1 VVFHSLEFGVL
12 LVVALLLFWWF
23 RDRRTLRTWIT
34 LAASLVFYGYGTGWF
49 VWLLIASCV
58 LDYAMGRVIDAARTP
73 RQRTIALV
81 ASVAGNLAMLGYFK
95 YTYWLA
101 TTVVDPLL
109 HACGVDASVVRFA
122 WTGAVPVG
130 ISFYTFQTLSYT
142 IDVFRRQLPAERR
155 LDDFAFFV
163 AFFPQL
169 VAGPIVRA
177 ADFLPQMA
185 RRPRVSLDEVK
196 QALWRIAVGLAK
208 KALIADVLG
217 RSIVDPVLMAPGSY
231 TPFAHLVACYA
242 FMLQIY
248 CDFSGYSD
256 IAIGTAKLFGFDL
269 RENFAT
275 PYRSLGV
282 REFWRR
288 WHISLSSWIRDYLW
302 YPLGGTRCSEPRIV
316 FNYFVTMVLMGLWH
330 GGNTLCLALGVL
342 QAVGM
347 TVERWLERARGG
359 TPFPTTLP
367 RRALAWLLTIH
378 FFALSQLLLRADG
391 VDNFTAMLSSFG
403 GQSLDGVAM
412 WAWIALGIAVFAHFE
427 PFDLDAKCARA
438 WRRLPLLLIGVLLGA
453 LAGVLFL
460 TMSSQTAFIYF
471 QF

>member
-1 VVFHSLEFGVL
+1 MVFHSAEFGVL
-12 LVVALLLFWWF
+12 LVAALLLFWLL

-34 LAASLVFYGYGTGWF
+34 LAASLVFYGWGTGWF

-58 LDYAMGRVIDAARTP
+58 LDYGMGRIIDAARDE
-73 RQRTIALV
+73 RRRKIALV
-81 ASVAGNLAMLGYFK
+81 CSIAGNLAMLGYFK
-95 YTYWLA
+95 YTHWLA
-101 TTVVDPLL
+101 TTVIDPLL
-109 HACGVDASVVRFA
+109 HACGVDASVARFA
-122 WTGAVPVG
+122 WSGAVPVG

-155 LDDFAFFV
+155 LDDLAFFV

-177 ADFLPQMA
+177 VDFLPQIV
-185 RRPRVSLDEVK
+185 RRPTVTHAEIK

-217 RSIVDPVLMAPGSY
+217 RSIVDPVLGSPGAY
-231 TPFAHLVACYA
+231 TPLAHLVACYA
-242 FMLQIY
+242 FTFQIY

-256 IAIGTAKLFGFDL
+256 IAIGTAKLFGFEL
-269 RENFAT
+269 KENFAT

-342 QAVGM
+342 QAIGM
-347 TVERWLERARGG
+347 CTERLLERARGG
-359 TPFPTTLP
+359 TPFATTWL
-367 RRALAWLLTIH
+367 RRAIAWTLTYH
-378 FFALSQLLLRADG
+378 FFVLSQLLLRANG
-391 VDNFTAMLSSFG
+391 VDHFAEMLTTFG
-403 GQSLDGVAM
+403 QHSLGGVAP
-412 WAWIALGIAVFAHFE
+412 WAWIAFAIAIFAHFE
-427 PFDLDAKCARA
+427 PFDLEARCAR
-438 WRRLPLLLIGVLLGA
+438 WWGRLPLLVIGILLGA

>member
-1 VVFHSLEFGVL
+1 MVFHSAEFGVL
-12 LVVALLLFWWF
+12 LVVVLLLHGLL
-23 RDRRTLRTWIT
+23 RDRRTLRTWTT
-34 LAASLVFYGYGTGWF
+34 LAASLVFYGWGTRWF
-49 VWLLIASCV
+49 VGLLIASCV
-58 LDYAMGRVIDAARTP
+58 LDYVMGRVIDAARSE
-73 RQRTIALV
+73 RRRKLALIV
-81 ASVAGNLAMLGYFK
+81 SVAGNLGMLGYFK
-95 YTYWLA
+95 YTHWLA
-101 TTVVDPLL
+101 TSVIDPLL
-109 HACGVDASVVRFA
+109 AACGSDASVVRYA
-122 WTGAVPVG
+122 WAGAVPVG

-155 LDDFAFFV
+155 IDDFAFFV

-177 ADFLPQMA
+177 IDFLPQMM
-185 RRPRVSLDEVK
+185 RRPSVRHDEIK

-217 RSIVDPVLMAPGSY
+217 RSIVDPVLASPGAY

-242 FMLQIY
+242 FTFQIY
-248 CDFSGYSD
+248 CDFSGYTD

-269 RENFAT
+269 KENFAT

-342 QAVGM
+342 QAIGM
-347 TVERWLERARGG
+347 TVERQLERARGG
-359 TPFPTTLP
+359 VPFPTTGP
-367 RRALAWLLTIH
+367 RRVVAWVLTYH
-378 FFALSQLLLRADG
+378 FFVLSQLLLRASDTA
-391 VDNFTAMLSSFG
+391 NFRAMLSTFG
-403 GQSLDGVAM
+403 ERSLDGVAA
-412 WAWIALGIAVFAHFE
+412 WAWAAFAIAVFAHFE
-427 PFDLDAKCARA
+427 PFGIEERCARA
-438 WRRLPLLLIGVLLGA
+438 WQRLPLLLIGVLLGA